1 MTRAQETMVRAV
13 TDALRDAGMRVRTDG
28 WPAELIVDYVSERD
42 TYAVSLRV
50 EIPPMPTPIEAGG
63 GGAK

>member
-13 TDALRDAGMRVRTDG
+13 TDALRHAGTVVRADG
-28 WPAELIVDYVSERD
+28 WPAELIVDYVAERD

-50 EIPPMPTPIEAGG
+50 EIPPLPTPIEADGD
-63 GGAK
+63 GAK